1 MSRRILVV
9 DDVSSNRKLAIAML
23 KREGWEVDEADD
35 GNKAL
40 EMLMG
45 DHGYRAVLLD
55 ISMPGISG
63 DEVCRRLRADARTAA
78 LPLVAYTAHALEEDR
93 VRILA
98 AGFDAIVIKPVN
110 LATLAAALTHALA
123 KRS

>member
-9 DDVSSNRKLAIAML
+9 DDVPSNRMLAIAML
-23 KREGWEVDEADD
+23 KREGWACDEAAD

-40 EMLMG
+40 EMLAG

-63 DEVCRRLRADARTAA
+63 DEVCRRLRADVRTAA

-110 LATLAAALTHALA
+110 LATLAAALTQALA